1 MLHALGNA
9 EGVQALLMLPDA
21 QLLEQFALHRHEA
34 AFEAL
39 LHRHGPLVF
48 GVCRRML
55 FDRQD
60 VEDAF
65 QATFFVLAR
74 KAGSITR
81 RSLLKN
87 WLYGVAVRVAGRA
100 RKNAL
105 RRRGRERQDGN
116 LTALAGE
123 ERSVDPELAPL
134 LHEEVQR
141 LPDKYRG
148 PVVLCYLEGKTNEEA
163 A

>member
-1 MLHALGNA
+1 ALRMLS
-9 EGVQALLMLPDA
+9 DA
-21 QLLEQFALHRHEA
+21 QLLEQFALHRHEP

-60 VEDAF
+60 AEDAF
-65 QATFFVLAR
+65 QATFLVLAR

-81 RSLLKN
+81 RALLSN
-87 WLYGVAVRVAGRA
+87 WLYAVAFRVAGGA

-105 RRRGRERQDGN
+105 RRRVRERQGCD
-116 LTALAGE
+116 LTAVAGAGG
-123 ERSVDPELAPL
+123 SVDPDLTPL

-163 A
+163 AAQLQWPVGSVK